1 MERNE
6 RRKRIKSS
14 KSMRF
19 KNFQRW
25 VANESTSM
33 SAKEVCDYI
42 AELTPSDSDV
52 PDYFIDQV
60 KKSGKRFHLE
70 TVNIEEL
77 LKKDKSLAEYV
88 KSGEIR
94 YGEDGESDLE
104 PYDDELDYPIVIFKG
119 EVIDGYSRTSTLYS
133 RGVKTI
139 KAYISE

>member
-1 MERNE
+1 
-6 RRKRIKSS
+6 
-14 KSMRF
+14 MRF

-42 AELTPSDSDV
+42 VELTPSDSDV

-119 EVIDGYSRTSTLYS
+119 EVIDGYSRTSTLYN